1 MSERIRNIRDALR
14 SGFDTQIAIGEKA
27 FGLAEQRE
35 SRNFQL
41 ALEARRERLTREMQD
56 KQISATAQLAKDR
69 RDHDIELEGIRQ
81 ENNRSNIYLSN
92 HYNVS
97 LEEMRHINNL
107 ERDALTRLAQLDD
120 AAKAATAATAE
131 RSFELSKAELD
142 SLRTQQTE
150 LFKLLD
156 NDDYQGNQKL
166 ITDKLDAIGRSMS
179 ALRDKLGLPK
189 NYFEIADSIPLA
201 EEFFE
206 WSSKDRT
213 DLVLLAQE
221 WKARGG
227 GLTETLAIS
236 NEFKNFLSSNPEIKY
251 PNETEENFIK
261 RMLNTIAEMSVTGD
275 PAPPPTPDVS
285 DEESATTAQSVISAA
300 ENINVGEQRPRGADS
315 LNIAIT
321 RVKSKANPVIESD
334 EYINKILSN
343 EISLFPPG
351 SLELFVQSQSEL
363 LSLQSPPDFL
373 SENFASSYAKRL
385 MADPKYLISVYSGM
399 LKDIEGRVT
408 TTRPGRA
415 GTSVQVT
422 NPQLKE
428 KADKLNQVIS
438 FLKDIISAQTEPQSG
453 MINPQGGLLSQQ
465 PMMAM
470 QSDMTQGDID
480 YFSPD
485 AINARLSGRV

>member
-14 SGFDTQIAIGEKA
+14 AGFDTQIGIGEKA

-35 SRNFQL
+35 SRNFQM
-41 ALEARRERLTREMQD
+41 ALEVRRERLAREMQD
-56 KQISATAQLAKDR
+56 KQISATAALEEDR
-69 RDHDIELEGIRQ
+69 QEHDIELEGIRTA
-81 ENNRSNIYLSN
+81 NDLNNIYLSN

-97 LEEMRHINNL
+97 LEEMRHMNNL

-120 AAKAATAATAE
+120 AAKAATAAAAE
-131 RSFELSKAELD
+131 KSFELSKAELD

-166 ITDKLDAIGRSMS
+166 ITDKLDAIGRSMA

-189 NYFEIADSIPLA
+189 NYFEIADSTPLA

-206 WSSKDRT
+206 WSSKDRN

-236 NEFKNFLSSNPEIKY
+236 NEFKNFLSNNPEIKY
-251 PNETEENFIK
+251 PNETEEDFTK

-275 PAPPPTPDVS
+275 PPPPD
-285 DEESATTAQSVISAA
+285 A
-300 ENINVGEQRPRGADS
+300 
-315 LNIAIT
+315 
-321 RVKSKANPVIESD
+321 
-334 EYINKILSN
+334 
-343 EISLFPPG
+343 
-351 SLELFVQSQSEL
+351 
-363 LSLQSPPDFL
+363 
-373 SENFASSYAKRL
+373 ASSKKTHVH
-385 MADPKYLISVYSGM
+385 PSVSGETISVVGGFLADAVGLTSLAKTLLPSLYGGKEVDPSSLPQPINIVAGWKESGLQDAEIASLIDQM
-399 LKDIEGRVT
+399 LKSPEGV
-408 TTRPGRA
+408 P
-415 GTSVQVT
+415 SEQVPLWT
-422 NPQLKE
+422 EILFRLRKN
-428 KADKLNQVIS
+428 
-438 FLKDIISAQTEPQSG
+438 SAETG
-453 MINPQGGLLSQQ
+453 MMNPQGGLLSQQ

>member
-1 MSERIRNIRDALR
+1 MSERIRNVRDALR

-56 KQISATAQLAKDR
+56 KQISATAELAEDR
-69 RDHDIELEGIRQ
+69 QEHDIRLEGMRQ
-81 ENNRSNIYLSN
+81 ENDRNNIYLSN

-97 LEEMRHINNL
+97 LEGLRHMNNL

-120 AAKAATAATAE
+120 AAKAAQAAADE
-131 RSFELSKAELD
+131 KSFELSKAELD

-166 ITDKLDAIGRSMS
+166 ITDKLDAIGRSMA

-189 NYFEIADSIPLA
+189 NYFEIADSTPLA

-206 WSSKDRT
+206 WSTKDRNE
-213 DLVLLAQE
+213 LVLLAQE

-236 NEFKNFLSSNPEIKY
+236 NEFKNFLSNNPEIKY

-275 PAPPPTPDVS
+275 PAPTPDSTKVVP
-285 DEESATTAQSVISAA
+285 DLNAQTTGRVDPRSGDPVDFVPSLAQ
-300 ENINVGEQRPRGADS
+300 
-315 LNIAIT
+315 
-321 RVKSKANPVIESD
+321 
-334 EYINKILSN
+334 
-343 EISLFPPG
+343 SLFPGIFG
-351 SLELFVQSQSEL
+351 SPDTSGLDPSQIPPQMNIVMAWQRNGFTDVEIQGFIEEIIKTEDMKEEDLLMWSEL
-363 LSLQSPPDFL
+363 LKVITIKNQ
-373 SENFASSYAKRL
+373 K
-385 MADPKYLISVYSGM
+385 SG
-399 LKDIEGRVT
+399 
-408 TTRPGRA
+408 
-415 GTSVQVT
+415 Q
-422 NPQLKE
+422 
-428 KADKLNQVIS
+428 
-438 FLKDIISAQTEPQSG
+438 QTG
-453 MINPQGGLLSQQ
+453 MMNPQGGMLSQQ